1 MHLIDKELGKR
12 VIDFDTK
19 EFNFYDLI
27 LNDFNDY
34 LSQEHGD
41 NVNKL
46 SELHKTNL
54 ITKDF
59 ESLRQR
65 MFSVFRG
72 DNFQKIYCSLG
83 KKIIDKFY
91 DKRALIQ
98 KTPTAR
104 IQPPQYMTTSF
115 HCDAWYGHS
124 SITTSFWMPLTKVYK
139 NNTLHMAKDR
149 KLSLD
154 TLEELVNSDYDLEKI
169 NNVSKSICEPIL
181 IDYGQIMCFK
191 SDMLH
196 GAKVN
201 TSDKTRVTF
210 DFRILESK
218 DDLGFKSISN
228 YFDYNYLENFES
240 QNNQQFKTDKKE
252 SSSKRNNSLSNHR
265 FVSYSNSCKGVNAK
279 SQLTLCAGIANDK
292 KINITRNESEIYV
305 FSHLPVLR
313 HYLGPLENEIDGV
326 IAFSLDIFEQDY
338 DLAENILKLAVKN
351 GKKVLFAAEDILV
364 SKSIDIKKALEL
376 I

>member
-1 MHLIDKELGKR
+1 MSFIDEKIGKK
-12 VIDFDTK
+12 VINFDTAK
-19 EFNFYDLI
+19 FNFYELI
-27 LNDFNDY
+27 LDDFNDF
-34 LSQEHGD
+34 LSLEYGGEID
-41 NVNKL
+41 KL
-46 SELHKTNL
+46 SRLHKTDL

-72 DNFQKIYCSLG
+72 EKFQKIYCSLG
-83 KKIIDKFY
+83 KEIIDKFY
-91 DKRALIQ
+91 DERALIQ

-104 IQPPQYMTTSF
+104 IQPPKYMTTSF

-124 SITTSFWMPLTKVYK
+124 SITTSFWMPLTKVYQ
-139 NNTLHMAKDR
+139 NNTLHMAKNR
-149 KLSLD
+149 KKSLE

-169 NNVSKSICEPIL
+169 NNVSKSICEPVIL
-181 IDYGQIMCFK
+181 DYGQIMCFQ

-201 TSDKTRVTF
+201 TSDFTRVTF

-218 DDLGFKSISN
+218 EDLGFKSISN
-228 YFDYNYLENFES
+228 YYDYNALENS
-240 QNNQQFKTDKKE
+240 QSKSNKNTTKLNNKE
-252 SSSKRNNSLSNHR
+252 SISSNLSNYR
-265 FVSYSNSCKGVNAK
+265 FVSYSNSCNGVNAK

-292 KINITRNESEIYV
+292 KINIVRNESEIYV

-313 HYLGPLENEIDGV
+313 HYLGPIETDIDGV
-326 IAFSLDIFEQDY
+326 VAFSLDIFEKDIS
-338 DLAENILKLAVKN
+338 LADDILNYAISN

-364 SKSIDIKKALEL
+364 SRSIDIKKAIEL

>member
-1 MHLIDKELGKR
+1 MSFIDEKIGKK
-12 VIDFDTK
+12 VINFDTAK
-19 EFNFYDLI
+19 FNFYELI
-27 LNDFNDY
+27 LDDFNDY
-34 LSQEHGD
+34 LSLEYGGEID
-41 NVNKL
+41 KL
-46 SELHKTNL
+46 SSLHKTDL

-72 DNFQKIYCSLG
+72 EKFQKIYCSLG
-83 KKIIDKFY
+83 KEIIDKFY
-91 DKRALIQ
+91 DERALIQ

-104 IQPPQYMTTSF
+104 IQPPKYMTTSF

-124 SITTSFWMPLTKVYK
+124 SITTSFWMPLTKVHQ
-139 NNTLHMAKDR
+139 NNTLHMAKNR
-149 KLSLD
+149 KKSLEI
-154 TLEELVNSDYDLEKI
+154 LEELVNSDYDLEKI
-169 NNVSKSICEPIL
+169 NNVSKSVCEPVIL
-181 IDYGQIMCFK
+181 DYGQIMCFK

-201 TSDKTRVTF
+201 TSDFTRVTF

-228 YFDYNYLENFES
+228 YYDYNALENS
-240 QNNQQFKTDKKE
+240 QSKSNKNTTKFNNKE
-252 SSSKRNNSLSNHR
+252 SISSNLSNYK
-265 FVSYSNSCKGVNAK
+265 FVSYSNSCNGVNAK

-292 KINITRNESEIYV
+292 KINIVRNESEIYV

-313 HYLGPLENEIDGV
+313 HYLGSIETDIDGV
-326 IAFSLDIFEQDY
+326 VAFSLDIFEKDIS
-338 DLAENILKLAVKN
+338 LAEDILNHAISN
-351 GKKVLFAAEDILV
+351 SKKVLFAAEDILV
-364 SKSIDIKKALEL
+364 SRSIDIKKAIEL